1 MGFYQNDAT
10 AASNTSINSIAM
22 AGSSTPANLDNAIR
36 ELAAQGK
43 QFAKDLGGPTATG
56 TADALVVALN
66 DTALTAYYDG
76 LIFGCIIALD
86 STSTAPQINV
96 NSIGA
101 KTIYKSSAG
110 VQAALAAGDMQAGQF
125 VIFRYRS
132 AWGGTGGFEV
142 IRFDA
147 DLPQSLGTGD
157 SPTFTDLTVSD
168 DLTVGDDIL
177 LASGAVINWNS
188 GDALLTHSA
197 DTLQV
202 TGAGWN
208 VIRAGAT
215 TLPPLYLSNT
225 SDSATVAVAFFDGD
239 RATPTDGDAIRLDYR
254 LSDSAGTQTVFAR
267 ETITAVDVT
276 DATEDGKVSWSVM
289 KAGTLTEVMS
299 LDPTNGLIFSN
310 GTPGIKAF
318 CRFNGTGTPA
328 IAAGFNVA
336 SITDNG
342 TGDYTL
348 NFTTALA
355 DTNYTVIATSKLTN
369 NTNFQRV
376 YPAQPCAYATGSIRI
391 LTGAPTSGSDTD
403 PAAEDHAL
411 INVVV
416 YGT

>member
-56 TADALVVALN
+56 TADSLIVALN

-76 LIFGCIIALD
+76 LIFGCIIASD

-101 KTIYKSSAG
+101 KTIYKSNAG
-110 VQAALAAGDMQAGQF
+110 AEAALAAGDMQGGQF

-147 DLPQSLGTGD
+147 DLPQSLATTD
-157 SPTFTDLTVSD
+157 APTFADLTITD
-168 DLTVGDDIL
+168 DLTVGDDIN
-177 LASGAVINWNS
+177 LAVGAVITWGS
-188 GDALLTHSA
+188 SDLLATHSSNFMLWTGGQHQFQYTDA
-197 DTLQV
+197 SSAPVISKNV
-202 TGAGWN
+202 T
-208 VIRAGAT
+208 
-215 TLPPLYLSNT
+215 
-225 SDSATVAVAFFDGD
+225 DSASVLAFQVEAD
-239 RATPTDGDAIRLDYR
+239 RATPTDGDALYVDYK
-254 LSDSAGTQTVFAR
+254 LSDSGGAQTTFVR
-267 ETITAVDVT
+267 ETTTAVDVT
-276 DATEDGKVSWSVM
+276 NATEDGKKTWSIM
-289 KAGTLTEVMS
+289 KAGALTEVMS

-310 GTPGIKAF
+310 GTPGLKAF

-348 NFTTALA
+348 NFTTALT

-391 LTGAPTSGSDTD
+391 LTGAPTGGSDTD
-403 PAAEDHAL
+403 PSAEDHAL